1 MRDLEKMEQSALDVY
16 EAVRKMRWEYEYYQR
31 QKSESIYISYFNR
44 VLLAFYKMENACL
57 QMRRLA
63 FEASRTK
70 RQRKEIVAYMSDIH
84 DVSICQSSNGY
95 EIHIPLLLPHRK
107 NEKADFIDGIV
118 MQALDGYEKE
128 HMGITRIKERV
139 VCFRHCYDKSRK
151 MGMVRDHDNI
161 EKKRVLDLL
170 RLFFLE
176 TDNGI
181 YLDTYDYY
189 VFGERDETVIEIME
203 KGTFADWL
211 QDRRMKES
219 MVEKHEK
226 DEVENPP

>member
-1 MRDLEKMEQSALDVY
+1 MKDLKKMEQSVLDVY

-31 QKSESIYISYFNR
+31 QKSESMYRSYFNR

-57 QMRRLA
+57 QMRRVV
-63 FEASRTK
+63 FEASWTK
-70 RQRKEIVAYMSDIH
+70 RQKREIAAYMSDIH
-84 DVSICQSSNGY
+84 DVSIYQNTNGY

-107 NEKADFIDGIV
+107 NDKADFIDGIV
-118 MQALDGYEKE
+118 MQALDQYEKE
-128 HMGITRIKERV
+128 HMGIPRIKEGG

-151 MGMVRDHDNI
+151 IGMVRDHDNI

-181 YLDTYDYY
+181 YLDTYDYS
-189 VFGERDETVIEIME
+189 VFGERDETVIEIM
-203 KGTFADWL
+203 KKDTFVDWL
-211 QDRRMKES
+211 QEQKMKES
-219 MVEKHEK
+219 MVEKQKNSEI
-226 DEVENPP
+226 ENPP

>member
-1 MRDLEKMEQSALDVY
+1 MKDLQKMEQSALDVY

-31 QKSESIYISYFNR
+31 QKSDSIYLSYFNR
-44 VLLAFYKMENACL
+44 ALLAFYKMENACL
-57 QMRRLA
+57 QMRRVV

-70 RQRKEIVAYMSDIH
+70 RQKKEIAAYMSDIH
-84 DVSICQSSNGY
+84 DVSICQNSNSY

-107 NEKADFIDGIV
+107 NDKADFIDGIV
-118 MQALDGYEKE
+118 TQALYQYEKE
-128 HMGITRIKERV
+128 HMGISRIKEGV
-139 VCFRHCYDKSRK
+139 VCFQHCYDKSRK
-151 MGMVRDHDNI
+151 IGMVRDHDNI

-181 YLDTYDYY
+181 YLDTYDYS